1 MNSDV
6 EVVLRGIK
14 AAGGYAVI
22 VGGSVRDQV
31 MGLGG
36 KDVDI
41 EVYFLSPSQL
51 QGALERV
58 ASVTEAGKSF
68 GVFKVRSGTTDI
80 DVSLPRTDSKVG
92 PGHRGFEVKVDS
104 RLDLRSACKRRDF
117 TMNALMLDPDSGTIF
132 DFHDGLGDIARR
144 CIRHV
149 DDSTFGDDPLRVLR
163 AIQFVARLGFW
174 IHPFTVDVCFPLKDR
189 YTELSK
195 ERVWTEWEKIGTKGV
210 HIHKALYA
218 LDDTGWTGMFPE
230 LVLCSGFRADFTASR
245 ADQCKIKGED
255 RLVLVFAA
263 LLDGLGTELVVSFLE
278 RIGCPGHI
286 VKRIV
291 PLVENIPAFD
301 EPETLAGVRR
311 LARDLVP
318 SSIAELHFVR
328 SSDDWMREA
337 VLAGVSSG
345 PEKPILT
352 GDDLIAAG
360 MKPGPDFKII
370 LRDAVDAQDAGE
382 FRDKHCA
389 LIWLAVHYLAA
400 RR

>member
-31 MGLGG
+31 MGLGS

-41 EVYFLSPSQL
+41 EVYFLSPEQL

-68 GVFKVRSGTTDI
+68 GVFKVRSGMTDI

-149 DDSTFGDDPLRVLR
+149 DDATFGDDPLRVLR

-195 ERVWTEWEKIGTKGV
+195 ERVWTEWEKIGTKGI
-210 HIHKALYA
+210 HIHKALDA
-218 LDDTGWTGMFPE
+218 LLDTDWIGLFPE
-230 LVLCSGFRADFTASR
+230 LVLCSGFRANATASR

-263 LLDGLGTELVVSFLE
+263 LLDGLGTKLVVSFLE
-278 RIGCPGHI
+278 RIGCPAKI
-286 VKRIV
+286 QARII
-291 PLVENIPAFD
+291 PLVSYSDAFD
-301 EPETLAGVRR
+301 EYPTRPAVLK
-311 LARDLVP
+311 LARALYP
-318 SSIAELHFVR
+318 ASIQELHLIKPSNR
-328 SSDDWMREA
+328 WIIQAMRFY
-337 VLAGVSSG
+337 VSQR
-345 PEKPILT
+345 PEKPLLT
-352 GDDLIAAG
+352 GDILIDCG
-360 MKPGPDFKII
+360 FTPGPQFKVM
-370 LRDAVDAQDAGE
+370 LKTALDAQDNCE
-382 FRDKHCA
+382 FITEMA
-389 LIWLAVHYLAA
+389 AISWLSANYG
-400 RR
+400 